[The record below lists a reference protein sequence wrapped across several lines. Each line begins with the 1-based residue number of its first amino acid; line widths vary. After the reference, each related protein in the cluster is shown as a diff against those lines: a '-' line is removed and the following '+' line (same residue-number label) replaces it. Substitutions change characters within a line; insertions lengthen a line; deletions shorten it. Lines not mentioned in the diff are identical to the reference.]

1 MPGLAAMMID
11 AADLAVDANRVAKH
25 EGMATQDA
33 AQALLEKKEDL
44 ELQQKQTEEQI
55 KVLNAATR
63 ELTGKQASLS
73 ERLWRRTL

>member
-1 MPGLAAMMID
+1 MPGLATLMLD
-11 AADLAVDANRVAKH
+11 AADLAVDANRVSGH

-63 ELTGKQASLS
+63 ELTGKQASFS
-73 ERLWRRTL
+73 ERLWDLIR

>member
-1 MPGLAAMMID
+1 MPNFATLMLD
-11 AADLAVDANRVAKH
+11 AADLAVDANRVTGH

-44 ELQQKQTEEQI
+44 ELHKKQVEEQI

-63 ELTGKQASLS
+63 ELSGKQASLS
-73 ERLWRRTL
+73 ERFWRRSL